1 MESKHDDNIL
11 QKSEFYRI
19 SFTYL
24 QIKIHNG
31 DVFPQIGYLFLFF
44 IEELKLMFS
53 YRYAFQ
59 ENNYLL

>member
-31 DVFPQIGYLFLFF
+31 DVFPQIGSLFIF
-44 IEELKLMFS
+44 
-53 YRYAFQ
+53 Y
-59 ENNYLL
+59 